1 MVKDKALIGF
11 RSFTASFSSAIG
23 LTLLT
28 GAASIACSTDR
39 ECEKARLQTH
49 RAFQSLNE
57 VAARRKLAG
66 VDLAKW
72 TNVANKTELLES
84 AFATRQVTW
93 NSAEK
98 AKAEVQSDLSSIQTD
113 NEVALEIFKRTAAEA
128 FQLQGMLA
136 DKCR

>member
-1 MVKDKALIGF
+1 MLKVSEFVGSP
-11 RSFTASFSSAIG
+11 SFAASVLKAIG
-23 LTLLT
+23 LTLLI
-28 GAASIACSTDR
+28 GGSAIACNNDR
-39 ECEKARLQTH
+39 ECEKARLETH

-57 VAARRKLAG
+57 VATQRKLVG

-93 NSAEK
+93 NSAEN
-98 AKAEVQSDLSSIQTD
+98 AKTEVQSNLSSIQTD
-113 NEVALEIFKRTAAEA
+113 NEVSLEIFRRTAAEA
-128 FQLQGMLA
+128 FQLQGVLA